1 MINIPKGT
9 KDVLPKDSYKWH
21 RVQDFVSILRDKYNL
36 KEIMTPTFEHTELF
50 QRGVGD
56 GSDIVRKEMYTFLD
70 KGERS
75 LTLKPEGTASVA
87 RAFIENNLANEVLPI
102 KFYYLTPCFRYERPQ
117 AGRLREHHQF
127 GVEIYGAN
135 TPQADVEAISIAIEF
150 YKCFGINPTV
160 ELNTLGCEHC
170 RQNYLNALKEYYAQ
184 HLKDMCQDCKE
195 RYEKN
200 VLRILDCKVDVC
212 KQITKDAPIVRDYIC
227 DDCKQKFNDTLSLL
241 DALSI
246 PYIINDRL
254 VRGID
259 YYTNLVFE
267 FIDRDKELGQNAL
280 GAGGRYNHLVEEL
293 GGKPTPVV
301 GFGLGIER
309 ILLYAENKGI
319 LLTQDKEVDYFVASM
334 IEDKPYTL
342 KVVKDLRDKGYNVE
356 YDLLGRSLKAQFKY
370 ADKIGAKNVCVIGQ
384 DEYESGLLTLKNM
397 QSHDEKKIT
406 LDKIARKE

>member
-9 KDVLPKDSYKWH
+9 KDILPKESYKWH
-21 RVQDFVSILRDKYNL
+21 RVQEFVALLRDKYNL
-36 KEIMTPTFEHTELF
+36 KEIITPTFEHTELF

-102 KFYYLTPCFRYERPQ
+102 KFYYVTPCFRYERPQ

-135 TPQADVEAISIAIEF
+135 TPQADVEAINIAIDF

-170 RQNYLNALKEYYAQ
+170 RQNYLNALKEYYGK
-184 HLKDMCQDCKE
+184 HLDSMCQDCKE

-200 VLRILDCKVDVC
+200 VLRILDCKVDSC
-212 KQITKDAPIVRDYIC
+212 KHITKSAPIVREYIC
-227 DDCKQKFNDTLSLL
+227 EDCKQKFNETLSLL

-246 PYIINDRL
+246 PYTINDRL

-267 FIDRDKELGQNAL
+267 FVDKDKELGQNAL

-319 LLTQDKEVDYFVASM
+319 ELDQDQQLDYFVASM
-334 IEDKPYTL
+334 IEDKAYTL
-342 KVVKDLRDKGYNVE
+342 RVVKELRDKGYNVE
-356 YDLLGRSLKAQFKY
+356 YDLQNRSIKAQFKY
-370 ADKIGAKNVCVIGQ
+370 ADKIGAKNVIVIGQ

-397 QSHDEKKIT
+397 ENHDEKKIT
-406 LDKIARKE
+406 LDKIARK